1 MAKIYRYNISTY
13 DQKSLNHVGLI
24 SKNDVQQML
33 NDVFEEGDLFNEQ
46 NEKEE
51 SVQNEEQDKEEE
63 TSNANEKLSVENVID
78 LGPWIFIDNST
89 LPAVTHK
96 YDSEGDEDWNPDE
109 LTNNN

>member
-1 MAKIYRYNISTY
+1 MAKIYHYTISIY
-13 DQKSLNHVGLI
+13 DQKSLNHIGLI

-33 NDVFEEGDLFNEQ
+33 NDVFEEENLFNEQ

-51 SVQNEEQDKEEE
+51 SVQDKEEE
-63 TSNANEKLSVENVID
+63 TSNANEKLSVENIID

-109 LTNNN
+109 LKIGRAHV